1 MAGPSDISADELK
14 VFMQEAESLLELLDE
29 DIVRLEQQEE
39 SDDLLQ
45 EIFRAAHTLKGSSGM
60 LGFTAMAHLTHAME
74 DLLDRV
80 RKKTLAVSPAIID
93 ALLMSL
99 DGLKILCDNIGA
111 EEETPVDVDPIVEA
125 LHAAAA
131 GGAAPVEVASAVPSL
146 LTLVAGDA
154 ALTARAEAAA
164 EDGRTPYL
172 VTVQIREQ
180 SEWAAVRCFQV
191 LNSLDRAGE
200 VIVSIPS
207 QADIESEQVGRAI
220 EVLFATDGS
229 VDELTAMLE
238 GVEDA
243 ERVTVLPWVAGAAP
257 AAAIA
262 AAPEGTPAATSNVVE
277 IDQARKSK
285 AAQESLAT
293 AAQKV
298 EGLQTTVRI
307 DVEQLDSMMNMVG
320 ELVIDRTRV
329 SQLSKLLSGRFKDD
343 EYIRSLGETATHI
356 EKVVDELH
364 ENMMR
369 VRMLPVGLL
378 FSKFPRLVR
387 DLARSMDKNIRLEI
401 EGEDTEIDRSV
412 IEKIKDPLVHL
423 IRNAA
428 DHGIETAEER
438 RAAGKPELSIL
449 KLVARHEQGQI
460 VISLEDDGH
469 GIDAERVKAKAVER
483 GVISAEKAARMSAE
497 EAVNLI
503 FAPGLSTAAKTTEVS
518 GRGVGMDIVRR
529 DIEALKGHVEVDTE
543 LGRGTVFRLR
553 LPLTLA
559 TIRGLLVSCGSTTYA
574 IPLNYVQETLRPDP
588 AQLKTV
594 SGRSVLSLRTR
605 DAVMSMIWLDESLG
619 VDAERTASRDDPYV
633 VVVRTGDGERERPVA
648 IAVDRLID
656 QQDIVVKSL
665 SGYLG
670 RARGIAGASI
680 LGDGQVVL
688 IVDIASLIKAS
699 HRAADA
705 GEAA

>member
-14 VFMQEAESLLELLDE
+14 VFMQEAEGLLELLDE

-39 SDDLLQ
+39 SDELLQ

-60 LGFTAMAHLTHAME
+60 LGFEAMAHLTHAME

-125 LHAAAA
+125 LRAAAA
-131 GGAAPVEVASAVPSL
+131 GGAAPVAATAATPALAATVAS
-146 LTLVAGDA
+146 DA
-154 ALTARAEAAA
+154 ALVARAEQAAV
-164 EDGRTPYL
+164 EGRTPHL
-172 VTVQIREQ
+172 VTVQIRPE
-180 SEWAAVRCFQV
+180 SDWAAVRCFQI

-207 QADIESEQVGRAI
+207 QSDIESEQVGHTL
-220 EVLFATDGS
+220 ELLFATDRPIEE
-229 VDELTAMLE
+229 VVATIE
-238 GVEDA
+238 GVEDVQTVTA
-243 ERVTVLPWVAGAAP
+243 EPWVAGAEAP
-257 AAAIA
+257 AAAD
-262 AAPEGTPAATSNVVE
+262 APGTNVVE

-285 AAQESLAT
+285 AAQESLAS

-307 DVEQLDSMMNMVG
+307 DVEQLDAMMNMVG

-329 SQLSKLLSGRFKDD
+329 SQLSKLLGGRFKDD
-343 EYIRSLGETATHI
+343 EYVRSLGETATHI

-449 KLVARHEQGQI
+449 RLVARHEQGQI

-483 GVISAEKAARMSAE
+483 GVISAEKAARMSDE
-497 EAVNLI
+497 EAVGLI

-543 LGRGTVFRLR
+543 LGRGTTFRLR

-559 TIRGLLVSCGSTTYA
+559 TIRGLLVSCGKTTYA

-588 AQLKTV
+588 SQLKTV

-605 DAVMSMIWLDESLG
+605 NAVMSMIWLDESLG
-619 VDAERTASRDDPYV
+619 VDADRTAPRDDPYV
-633 VVVRTGDGERERPVA
+633 VVVRAGDGERERPVA

-699 HRAADA
+699 QRAADVA
-705 GEAA
+705 DAA

>member
-14 VFMQEAESLLELLDE
+14 VFMEEATSLLELLDE

-60 LGFTAMAHLTHAME
+60 LGFEAMAHLTHAME

-99 DGLKILCDNIGA
+99 DGLKILCDNISA
-111 EEETPVDVDPIVEA
+111 EEETPIDVTPIVEA

-131 GGAAPVEVASAVPSL
+131 GGAAPVEAAAAASSLVTVVAA
-146 LTLVAGDA
+146 DA
-154 ALTARAEAAA
+154 ALVARAEAARA
-164 EDGRTPYL
+164 EGRTPHL
-172 VTVQIREQ
+172 VTVHIRQE
-180 SEWAAVRCFQV
+180 SDWAAVRCFQI
-191 LNSLDRAGE
+191 LNSLDRTGE
-200 VIVSIPS
+200 VLVSIPS
-207 QADIESEQVGRAI
+207 QTEIESEQVGHTL
-220 EVLFATDGS
+220 ELLFATASS
-229 VDELTAMLE
+229 VDEMTGLIE
-238 GVEDA
+238 SVEDVDEVTA
-243 ERVTVLPWVAGAAP
+243 EVWTIDA
-257 AAAIA
+257 A
-262 AAPEGTPAATSNVVE
+262 AAPVAAAAVAPATSNVVE
-277 IDQARKSK
+277 IDAARKSK

-329 SQLSKLLSGRFKDD
+329 SQLSKLLGGRFKDD
-343 EYIRSLGETATHI
+343 EYVRSLGETATHI

-469 GIDAERVKAKAVER
+469 GIDAERLKAKAVER
-483 GVISAEKAARMSAE
+483 GVISPEKAARMSDE
-497 EAVNLI
+497 EAIGLI
-503 FAPGLSTAAKTTEVS
+503 SAPGLSTAAKTTEVS

-559 TIRGLLVSCGSTTYA
+559 TIRGLLVSCGKTTYA
-574 IPLNYVQETLRPDP
+574 IPLNYVQETLRPDRE
-588 AQLKTV
+588 QLKTV

-605 DAVMSMIWLDESLG
+605 NAVMSMIWLDESLG
-619 VDAERTASRDDPYV
+619 VNADRSVPRDDPYV

-699 HRAADA
+699 HRASDVA
-705 GEAA
+705 EAA